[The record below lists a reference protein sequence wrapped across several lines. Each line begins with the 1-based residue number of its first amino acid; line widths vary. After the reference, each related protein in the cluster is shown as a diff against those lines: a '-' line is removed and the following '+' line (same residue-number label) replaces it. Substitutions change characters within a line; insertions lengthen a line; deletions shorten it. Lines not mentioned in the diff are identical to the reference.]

1 MNACCR
7 NVDPWRHLVGSWR
20 TFASS
25 AGRNTDM
32 SSPLPTHRHKSW
44 LPPPLPLQLQQ
55 QLLLLILQYGPKSR
69 TCLSVDNSVKVT
81 RRKACDM
88 SKVLECCRQNGPNLH
103 NKSFNYSLPNLH
115 KSLLPLKLGICLHS
129 HFSVGA
135 LEQTAWS
142 QNFSNWPAKKCA
154 NRMLGSADPEH
165 IDSSD
170 RSAA

>member
-1 MNACCR
+1 VNACCR

-129 HFSVGA
+129 HVPKFIELKNPLPKSPHLNYVNYSVWDIA
-135 LEQTAWS
+135 T
-142 QNFSNWPAKKCA
+142 
-154 NRMLGSADPEH
+154 
-165 IDSSD
+165 DSMVTKFQ
-170 RSAA
+170 